1 MEKEKL
7 SNIEIK
13 IINATLKYLK
23 EKNNGLSI
31 GIRQYAKD
39 SFSIFVR
46 DTETKTNLFW
56 ICYSGNGKSEEM
68 TVYESRKHRGNYKKE
83 YKEFLINEIPE
94 IKDRI
99 FSYPRI

>member
-1 MEKEKL
+1 
-7 SNIEIK
+7 
-13 IINATLKYLK
+13 
-23 EKNNGLSI
+23 
-31 GIRQYAKD
+31 
-39 SFSIFVR
+39 
-46 DTETKTNLFW
+46 
-56 ICYSGNGKSEEM
+56 M